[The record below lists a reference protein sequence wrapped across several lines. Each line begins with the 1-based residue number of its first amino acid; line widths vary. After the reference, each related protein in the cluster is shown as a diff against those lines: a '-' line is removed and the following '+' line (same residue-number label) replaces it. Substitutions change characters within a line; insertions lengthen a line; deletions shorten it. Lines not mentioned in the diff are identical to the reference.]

1 MVGSWPAVFRKI
13 LVANRGEIALRVIRT
28 CRELGI
34 RTVAVYS
41 EADRWAGYVAQADEA
56 YPLGP
61 APSRESYLRAD
72 ALLEIARRSGAQAVH
87 PGYGFLSENA
97 DFAEACAAAGL
108 AFIGPKPHALRAL
121 GHKIAAR
128 RAAETLGIPV
138 VPGLSEPADASR
150 ARAFAARHGYPILL
164 KAAGGGGGKGM
175 RVVRDEGE
183 LDRALREASREAAQ
197 SFGDPTVFVE
207 RYVPRPRHV
216 EIQIFGDGRGRVVHL
231 GERDCSIQRRHQKL
245 LEESPSPAVDPA
257 LRERLGQTACAL
269 ARSVGYENAGT
280 CEFLLDE
287 DGRFYFLEVNARL
300 QVEHPVTEMLT
311 GLDLVAL
318 QIRIAAGES
327 LSLEDVPRR
336 GHALEMRICAEDP
349 ARRFAPATGTIT
361 SVRLPAGPFV
371 RVDADLAPGTPV
383 TVYYDS
389 LLAKIVSWGPD
400 RESARARARRA
411 LDEFVVTGVP
421 TTAPFHRRLLEDPRF
436 RAGRV
441 HTRFVEEEFSL
452 GDEDPAGA
460 EEAAC
465 LAAALECARRGS
477 AAPPPSADG
486 RDRSLSAWKLAF
498 REGPA

>member
-1 MVGSWPAVFRKI
+1 MFRKI

-41 EADRWAGYVAQADEA
+41 DADRWAGYVAQADEA
-56 YPLGP
+56 YRLGP
-61 APSRESYLRAD
+61 PPSRESYLRLD

-108 AFIGPKPHALRAL
+108 VFIGPKPHALRAL
-121 GHKIAAR
+121 GNKIAAR
-128 RAAETLGIPV
+128 RAAEALGIPV
-138 VPGLSEPADASR
+138 VPGLSEPADESR

-175 RVVRDEGE
+175 RVVREEAD
-183 LDRALREASREAAQ
+183 LARSLREASREAAQ
-197 SFGDPTVFVE
+197 SFGDPTIVLE

-245 LEESPSPAVDPA
+245 LEESPSPAVDDA
-257 LRERLGQTACAL
+257 LRERMGRTACEL
-269 ARSVGYENAGT
+269 ARSAGYENAGT

-300 QVEHPVTEMLT
+300 QVEHPVTEMIT

-318 QIRIAAGES
+318 QIRIAAGEAVP
-327 LSLEDVPRR
+327 LEEAPRR
-336 GHALEMRICAEDP
+336 GHAIEMRICAEDP
-349 ARRFAPATGTIT
+349 ARRFAPATGTVT

-371 RVDADLAPGTPV
+371 RVDADLAPGMPV
-383 TVYYDS
+383 SVYYDS
-389 LLAKIVSWGPD
+389 LLAKLVCWGPD
-400 RESARARARRA
+400 REAARARARRA

-421 TTAPFHRRLLEDPRF
+421 TTVPFHRRLLDDPRF
-436 RAGRV
+436 RSGRI
-441 HTRFVEEEFSL
+441 HTRFVEEEFPPE
-452 GDEDPAGA
+452 GEAADRAED
-460 EEAAC
+460 AAC
-465 LAAALECARRGS
+465 LAAVLECARRAA

-498 REGPA
+498 RENGT

>member
-1 MVGSWPAVFRKI
+1 VFRKI

-41 EADRWAGYVAQADEA
+41 DADRWAGYVAQADEA
-56 YPLGP
+56 YRLGP
-61 APSRESYLRAD
+61 APSRESYLRVD

-108 AFIGPKPHALRAL
+108 VFIGPKPPALRAL
-121 GHKIAAR
+121 GNKIAAR
-128 RAAETLGIPV
+128 RAAEALGIPV
-138 VPGLSEPADASR
+138 VPGLSEPADESH

-175 RVVRDEGE
+175 RVVREEAD
-183 LDRALREASREAAQ
+183 LARSLREASREAAQ
-197 SFGDPTVFVE
+197 SFGDPTIFLE

-245 LEESPSPAVDPA
+245 LEESPSPAVDAA
-257 LRERLGQTACAL
+257 LCERMGRTACEL

-300 QVEHPVTEMLT
+300 QVEHPVTEMIT

-318 QIRIAAGES
+318 QIRIAAGEAVP
-327 LSLEDVPRR
+327 LEDVPRR
-336 GHALEMRICAEDP
+336 GHAIEMRICAEDP
-349 ARRFAPATGTIT
+349 ARRFAPATGTVT

-371 RVDADLAPGTPV
+371 RVDADLAPGMPV
-383 TVYYDS
+383 PVYYDS
-389 LLAKIVSWGPD
+389 LLAKLICWGPD
-400 RESARARARRA
+400 RDAVRARARRA

-421 TTAPFHRRLLEDPRF
+421 TTLPFHRRLLDDPRF
-436 RAGRV
+436 RSGRI
-441 HTRFVEEEFSL
+441 HTRFVEEEFPPQEETA
-452 GDEDPAGA
+452 DRAED
-460 EEAAC
+460 AAC
-465 LAAALECARRGS
+465 LAAVLECARRAA
-477 AAPPPSADG
+477 AAPPSSADG

-498 REGPA
+498 RENGA